1 MTGQERLFI
10 GRSALA
16 VKKSHK
22 KLPQLIL
29 GDAFYKLSMTSGFHG
44 GMMGRW
50 RILNEVES

>member
-29 GDAFYKLSMTSGFHG
+29 GDAFYKLSMISGFHG

-50 RILNEVES
+50 RILIEVES

>member
-16 VKKSHK
+16 VKNNHK

-29 GDAFYKLSMTSGFHG
+29 GGAFYKLSMASGFYG
-44 GMMGRW
+44 SMMGRW
-50 RILNEVES
+50 RIPIEVES